1 MANERETAPMPSG
14 PLITASD
21 LARVAGGAGVVILDC
36 TSHLPT
42 ERRDARR
49 EFEAAHIPGARF
61 VDLAEI
67 SDPASGLPTML
78 PPAAQFEAVMRR
90 LGIQAGDLVVAY
102 DTHGIRTAPRLWWMF
117 RGYGHERVAVLDG
130 GLPAWR
136 AAGGVLEQ
144 GPAAP
149 AREGGWRATREHDAV
164 ADTAATRAAAAH
176 ASSQVVDARSA
187 ERFRGL
193 APEPRP
199 GLRAGHIPGSVNLPY
214 EQLLDPVSHAYLP
227 DDRLAEAMRTH
238 GLELGRDTGFV
249 CSCGSGVSAC
259 VLALALHKL
268 GERDVRVYDGSWT
281 QWGSDAAL
289 PVETGDGHAYALK
302 TYVAAPGKFAAMRD
316 RFLASA
322 APLLAEQG
330 LLLERSWTPPEAPDT
345 FVYLLKWRPGVDF
358 DRAWDAFARDP
369 RWQEVKRR
377 SEADG
382 PLIARQESMMLG
394 ISTGEMR

>member
-1 MANERETAPMPSG
+1 MAKENEATSMPVG
-14 PLITASD
+14 PLIAAAD
-21 LARVAGGAGVVILDC
+21 LARLAGSAGVVILDC
-36 TSHLPT
+36 TSYLPA

-61 VDLAEI
+61 VDLVEI

-78 PPAAQFEAVMRR
+78 PAAAQFEAIMRG
-90 LGIQAGDLVVAY
+90 LGIQAGDLVVVY
-102 DTHGIRTAPRLWWMF
+102 DVHGIRTAPRLWWMF

-136 AAGGVLEQ
+136 AAGGAVES

-164 ADTAATRAAAAH
+164 ADTAATRAAAAD

-227 DDRLAEAMRTH
+227 HDRLAEVMRAH
-238 GLELGRDTGFV
+238 GLGLGQDKRFV

-268 GERDVRVYDGSWT
+268 GESDVRVYDGSWT

-289 PVETGDGHAYALK
+289 PVETG
-302 TYVAAPGKFAAMRD
+302 
-316 RFLASA
+316 
-322 APLLAEQG
+322 
-330 LLLERSWTPPEAPDT
+330 
-345 FVYLLKWRPGVDF
+345 
-358 DRAWDAFARDP
+358 
-369 RWQEVKRR
+369 
-377 SEADG
+377 
-382 PLIARQESMMLG
+382 
-394 ISTGEMR
+394 TGMPMS